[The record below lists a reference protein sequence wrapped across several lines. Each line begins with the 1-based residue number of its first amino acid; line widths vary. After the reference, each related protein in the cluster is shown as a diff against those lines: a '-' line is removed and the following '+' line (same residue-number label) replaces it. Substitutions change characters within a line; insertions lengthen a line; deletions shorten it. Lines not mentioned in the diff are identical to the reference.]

1 MYFVLSPVS
10 YSLLIIFHCCNPLFS
25 SIYLGLNNKINPT
38 EWKFLNKESYQ
49 FANWG
54 RFQPNT
60 RGRNVNKHC
69 VQVGKNKTWRN
80 KRCDTTTKRFICE
93 GIPNTR
99 SDQPKRSRSRRR
111 HKYNRFY

>member
-1 MYFVLSPVS
+1 M
-10 YSLLIIFHCCNPLFS
+10 
-25 SIYLGLNNKINPT
+25 
-38 EWKFLNKESYQ
+38 KFLNKESYQ

-80 KRCDTTTKRFICE
+80 KRCDTTTKRFLLVYNNSIAE
-93 GIPNTR
+93 ERTQPNLFR
-99 SDQPKRSRSRRR
+99 
-111 HKYNRFY
+111 NINI